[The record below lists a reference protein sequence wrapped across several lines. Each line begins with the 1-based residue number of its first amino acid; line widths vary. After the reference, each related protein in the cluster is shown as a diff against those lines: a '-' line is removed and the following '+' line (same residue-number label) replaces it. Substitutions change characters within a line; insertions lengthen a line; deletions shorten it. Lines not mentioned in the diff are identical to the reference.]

1 MCCRMGKLI
10 MVGILTNGSL
20 NVTWYRPKLHS
31 FALSF
36 CVFNLY
42 ILSLT
47 MQGTCAIEGNT
58 SLCVEDNECRTS
70 GVMLCV
76 LKKEK
81 KKSAEMAERTQWK
94 AWWRRRHAAN
104 APAKSRGDPTLGS
117 NVLLSTYISFY
128 CCIYHP
134 HRWDI
139 WKESMI
145 YTKTLIIIHC
155 MLINSEFLH
164 LPCGRPRVLEMQPF
178 QSS

>member
-1 MCCRMGKLI
+1 MYPDIGLNC
-10 MVGILTNGSL
+10 ILL
-20 NVTWYRPKLHS
+20 
-31 FALSF
+31 LSVF

-47 MQGTCAIEGNT
+47 MQGSCAIKGT
-58 SLCVEDNECRTS
+58 VHFVWRIMHADDVPLCCVYIKMSMEIVQTTLRNLPVLFSHRHTVNVS
-70 GVMLCV
+70 KRVMD
-76 LKKEK
+76 
-81 KKSAEMAERTQWK
+81 S
-94 AWWRRRHAAN
+94 
-104 APAKSRGDPTLGS
+104 TLIQCAFEYIHII
-117 NVLLSTYISFY
+117 LLLHISP
-128 CCIYHP
+128 P
-134 HRWDI
+134 HWDI

>member
-1 MCCRMGKLI
+1 MYLRRYWKSWWGRHGMCCRMGKLI

-70 GVMLCV
+70 AVMLCV
-76 LKKEK
+76 LKKRK
-81 KKSAEMAERTQWK
+81 KKGPRRWLRGRDEKLGDGVATRRTRPQRVAEIQRLVPMCFWVHTYHFIAAYITPTAETSEKR
-94 AWWRRRHAAN
+94 AWSIPKH
-104 APAKSRGDPTLGS
+104 
-117 NVLLSTYISFY
+117 
-128 CCIYHP
+128 
-134 HRWDI
+134 
-139 WKESMI
+139 
-145 YTKTLIIIHC
+145 
-155 MLINSEFLH
+155 
-164 LPCGRPRVLEMQPF
+164 
-178 QSS
+178 